1 MSKSKLSRIASEI
14 SSSLVSK
21 YNTFLSEVAD
31 GVAAI
36 EADKETTTTTY
47 DADIAAIS
55 DGEKDVQAK
64 RATDEAGFKAAKAGI
79 ITGLKTGSVDPNV
92 MESLLEVNQSSSL
105 YKAKYNVDLTTATTE
120 ASASRAEFLTELGPF
135 TDFSEYFDAPDGK
148 KGEGPRGGD
157 SGKLSE

>member
-1 MSKSKLSRIASEI
+1 MSKLSEIASAVSE
-14 SSSLVSK
+14 SLVSK
-21 YNTFLSEVAD
+21 YNTFLSEVVD

-47 DADIAAIS
+47 DADIADIS
-55 DGEKDVQAK
+55 DEQKEVQGK
-64 RATDEAGFKAAKAGI
+64 RATDEAALIDAKAAI
-79 ITGLKTGSVDPNV
+79 ITGLKTGSVEANV
-92 MESLLEVNQSSSL
+92 MESLLELEQSSSL
-105 YKAKYNVDLTTATTE
+105 YRTQYGVDLTTATTE
-120 ASASRAEFLTELGPF
+120 ADAKIAAFDNELGPF